1 MEDLCCLEPS
11 SLQYESGAFR
21 HQKREAFLKEL
32 PLIAINK
39 DIQILVH
46 SKAAGNNKAAV
57 ADTHNM
63 DAGRIRQ
70 CPINLLLTR
79 LKKADQ
85 RIQKT
90 ADPAADKGLY
100 KGTFIHTSISSVY
113 AYIIVYA
120 WKWVW
125 LGQIHH
131 IWRGNAGV

>member
-1 MEDLCCLEPS
+1 MNPVL
-11 SLQYESGAFR
+11 SGIK
-21 HQKREAFLKEL
+21 KREAFLKEL

-46 SKAAGNNKAAV
+46 SKAAGNNKAAAV
-57 ADTHNM
+57 EDTHNM
-63 DAGRIRQ
+63 DAGRTRQ
-70 CPINLLLTR
+70 CLINHLLTR
-79 LKKADQ
+79 LKRADQ

-90 ADPAADKGLY
+90 ADPAAGKGLC

-125 LGQIHH
+125 LGQIHYF
-131 IWRGNAGV
+131 WRGNVGVILNEKP

>member
-1 MEDLCCLEPS
+1 M
-11 SLQYESGAFR
+11 
-21 HQKREAFLKEL
+21 
-32 PLIAINK
+32 
-39 DIQILVH
+39 
-46 SKAAGNNKAAV
+46 AAV

-70 CPINLLLTR
+70 CPISLLLTL

-90 ADPAADKGLY
+90 ADPAADKALY

-120 WKWVW
+120 RKWVW
-125 LGQIHH
+125 LGQIHY
-131 IWRGNAGV
+131 ILRGNVEDILNEKP

>member
-1 MEDLCCLEPS
+1 MEDLCFREPFS
-11 SLQYESGAFR
+11 QQFTLALLGIK
-21 HQKREAFLKEL
+21 KREALLKAL
-32 PLIAINK
+32 PLTAINK

-46 SKAAGNNKAAV
+46 SRAAGNNKAA

-79 LKKADQ
+79 LKMADQ

-113 AYIIVYA
+113 AYIILYA
-120 WKWVW
+120 WNWVW
-125 LGQIHH
+125 LGQIHY
-131 IWRGNAGV
+131 IWRGNVGDI

>member
-1 MEDLCCLEPS
+1 VTRYFQAS
-11 SLQYESGAFR
+11 
-21 HQKREAFLKEL
+21 KRGSIFNEL
-32 PLIAINK
+32 PLTAINK
-39 DIQILVH
+39 DIQIPVH

-85 RIQKT
+85 RIQKN
-90 ADPAADKGLY
+90 ADPAAGKGLY
-100 KGTFIHTSISSVY
+100 KGTYIHTSISSVY

-120 WKWVW
+120 RKWVW
-125 LGQIHH
+125 LGQIHY
-131 IWRGNAGV
+131 IWRGNVEDILNEKQP